1 MFSYFLSVAV
11 AFIVFGVIFNIV
23 KKVDPYW
30 YDIDDEEVGW
40 FIIFVASLIWFVAIP
55 LIGVFMIL
63 FVLKLLTDNIAETV
77 MNRIEKR
84 KSQSKLEK

>member
-23 KKVDPYW
+23 KKVEPYR
-30 YDIDDEEVGW
+30 YGIMRQEVGW
-40 FIIFVASLIWFVAIP
+40 FIIFLASLIWFVAIP

-63 FVLKLLTDNIAETV
+63 FVLKLLTDKIAEAI